1 LFCFDL
7 PTPSAPSGTSFVI
20 TDPAATVAFDPT
32 VTGATSDV
40 LLPIKLSS
48 PMVVLCLLV
57 PS

>member
-1 LFCFDL
+1 L
-7 PTPSAPSGTSFVI
+7 VI

-32 VTGATSDV
+32 MTGATNAV

-48 PMVVLCLLV
+48 PIDVLCLLE